1 MHWLLFHV
9 IALVLLFITSILI
22 FVVQSALW
30 KLLGL
35 IPVLLALFTMY
46 CWSKVYELFCLL
58 HPLKEQDVPVPCKL
72 HPLPPV
78 GPPGPWMNSL
88 DREGRAVSMDRIEEL
103 GPGVEFYP
111 VDTLSRGMV
120 DRMSLFNRSLRNMV
134 YLPYDNPDESRESW
148 SRRASS
154 ERHHQVSHEYQP
166 SNGSTTS
173 SIVQFQRDREVEGV
187 I

>member
-1 MHWLLFHV
+1 
-9 IALVLLFITSILI
+9 
-22 FVVQSALW
+22 
-30 KLLGL
+30 
-35 IPVLLALFTMY
+35 
-46 CWSKVYELFCLL
+46 
-58 HPLKEQDVPVPCKL
+58 
-72 HPLPPV
+72 
-78 GPPGPWMNSL
+78 MNSL

-134 YLPYDNPDESRESW
+134 YLPYDNPDENRESW